1 MNKITKIG
9 FSLPLLLGLLLIV
22 TMLAC
27 QEAKTTADAPDS
39 TNTNGQVSTTADT
52 PNSNN
57 TNEQVS
63 TETNG
68 DKPQNDAQ
76 NDAQSETRRKQLNAD
91 IQAREQRN
99 NMAGDPQK
107 RAEGDLASEVR
118 SKLEANIPGG
128 NLTVAANKTEVI
140 VSGFVLNQEQL
151 NKIKPLAMEIK
162 GVRSVVV
169 KAAVQL

>member
-9 FSLPLLLGLLLIV
+9 FTLPLLLVFLLTV
-22 TMLAC
+22 TISAC
-27 QEAKTTADAPDS
+27 KEVKTTADAPNS
-39 TNTNGQVSTTADT
+39 TNTNGQVATEKQ
-52 PNSNN
+52 SNK
-57 TNEQVS
+57 T
-63 TETNG
+63 
-68 DKPQNDAQ
+68 Q

-99 NMAGDPQK
+99 NMGGDTQK

-118 SKLEANIPGG
+118 SKLEANIPRGK
-128 NLTVAANKTEVI
+128 LTVEAKNSEVT
-140 VSGFVLNQEQL
+140 VSGAVSNQEQL

-169 KAAVQL
+169 KAVVKP

>member
-9 FSLPLLLGLLLIV
+9 FTLPLLLGILLTV
-22 TMLAC
+22 TISAC
-27 QEAKTTADAPDS
+27 KEAKTTADAPKS
-39 TNTNGQVSTTADT
+39 TNTNGQV
-52 PNSNN
+52 
-57 TNEQVS
+57 V
-63 TETNG
+63 TEKQS
-68 DKPQNDAQ
+68 DKTQ

-99 NMAGDPQK
+99 NMGGDPQK

-118 SKLEANIPGG
+118 SKLEANIPRGK
-128 NLTVAANKTEVI
+128 LTVEAKNSEVT
-140 VSGFVLNQEQL
+140 VSGVVSNQEQL

-169 KAAVQL
+169 KAVVQP